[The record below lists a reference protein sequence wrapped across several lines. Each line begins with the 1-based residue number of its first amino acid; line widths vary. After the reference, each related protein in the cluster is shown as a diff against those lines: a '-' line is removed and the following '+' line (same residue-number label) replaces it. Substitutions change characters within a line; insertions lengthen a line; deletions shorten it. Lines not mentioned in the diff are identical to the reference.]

1 MREEYSSIYWVF
13 AIIQVA
19 NYEHMYWK
27 RRKRKTLSFFL
38 ARKNCEK
45 TTKTTEKR
53 YLSGTKTDFFTVFFW
68 HFTILAK
75 TSIFDLGLSLRAEFR
90 FWPSKR
96 FWQRIF
102 GVHRFWGCTDFDGGF
117 LGVHRF
123 WRRSPAYTFSFAPIW
138 FADVFLKKPLGLID
152 EWVFVNLI
160 ANI

>member
-19 NYEHMYWK
+19 NYEHMYWRRR

-45 TTKTTEKR
+45 TTKTKPKG

-68 HFTILAK
+68 RFTILAK

-102 GVHRFWGCTDFDGGF
+102 GGPPILARSKKVTSLAQISCIHLF
-117 LGVHRF
+117 LC
-123 WRRSPAYTFSFAPIW
+123 P
-138 FADVFLKKPLGLID
+138 
-152 EWVFVNLI
+152 NLI
-160 ANI
+160 CGCISEKAPWLDRRMSLCKFNS

>member
-53 YLSGTKTDFFTVFFW
+53 SLWGPKPIFLRCFFG
-68 HFTILAK
+68 I
-75 TSIFDLGLSLRAEFR
+75 SR
-90 FWPSKR
+90 FWPRHPFLTWAWAWGRNSD
-96 FWQRIF
+96 F
-102 GVHRFWGCTDFDGGF
+102 GQVSDFDKGFLGSTDFGGAPILTAVFWGCTDFGADLLHTPF
-117 LGVHRF
+117 PLPQFDLRMYF
-123 WRRSPAYTFSFAPIW
+123 WKSPLAWSTNES
-138 FADVFLKKPLGLID
+138 L
-152 EWVFVNLI
+152 
-160 ANI
+160 